1 MSIIQVK
8 VSKEVKIALQTVKY
22 NYSFKITQNV

>member
-1 MSIIQVK
+1 MSITQVK
-8 VSKEVKIALQTVKY
+8 VSKEVKIAFKTLKY